1 MGRSLAFTCC
11 VLLGGGKHLT
21 PRWRLAF
28 VRKQSSV
35 AFFSVSFHFV
45 FFNVSVVKCSI
56 GGAFISSPC
65 FSSVARVTFDFIGE
79 FFITNS
85 ESIPFATVQQ
95 VKGVF
100 QRWPPNLSFR
110 TSQWPRLFFI
120 LNFWSTESINV
131 TQLSWR
137 LCRVHVFGHY
147 YFSFSWVA
155 IVILQGMDI
164 V

>member
-79 FFITNS
+79 CFNGGPKLVISYQPVTETLFYFKLLINR
-85 ESIPFATVQQ
+85 ID
-95 VKGVF
+95 
-100 QRWPPNLSFR
+100 QRDSTLMAFVPCACVWSL
-110 TSQWPRLFFI
+110 LFFLFMGCHSDTARNGHCVRLLPPLI
-120 LNFWSTESINV
+120 MV
-131 TQLSWR
+131 TQFL
-137 LCRVHVFGHY
+137 
-147 YFSFSWVA
+147 YFS
-155 IVILQGMDI
+155 
-164 V
+164 